1 MDTYSNENEMHIHS
15 DLKKTRYLGNLK
27 KYTSISD
34 LGPLGNTPLAS
45 EDEQINNPPSIKG
58 QKVNDTKRYPL
69 LRQELTREFNHKY
82 GKVKSED
89 VDYSEQYDNVNALSI
104 EDHDN
109 EMWEDV
115 HSGRTRDSEDY
126 ERMEGSREILSRR
139 EDIQRTYYEET
150 SNPVYENV
158 DTSDNRESSDS
169 SNSDELCTQV
179 TTGVHVYKPRGI
191 VQVTVTKKYYGQKMM
206 NYHKTTGSTG
216 NRHFQ

>member
-1 MDTYSNENEMHIHS
+1 MDTYSNANEMHIHS

-58 QKVNDTKRYPL
+58 QKVNDTKRYQL
-69 LRQELTREFNHKY
+69 LCPELTREFNHKY

-104 EDHDN
+104 EDPDN

-115 HSGRTRDSEDY
+115 HSGRTRDFEDY
-126 ERMEGSREILSRR
+126 ERMEGRGEILTRR

-169 SNSDELCTQV
+169 SNSDEICTQV

-216 NRHFQ
+216 N